1 LDLLGHGRQGI
12 NVARWIEKKLK
23 DRNHVVFF
31 IDPLELDLPLLDSM
45 YKEITNPSER
55 IIDLRN
61 KINEA
66 EGYIPVTPE
75 YNHSTS
81 SALKNTLDYFLKN
94 ITSKLQPL
102 FLILL
107 EYLEV

>member
-1 LDLLGHGRQGI
+1 MDLRHGRQGI

-23 DRNHVVFF
+23 DRKHVVFF
-31 IDPLELDLPLLDSM
+31 MDPLELDLPLLVRM

-66 EGYIPVTPE
+66 EGTFQLLL
-75 YNHSTS
+75 S
-81 SALKNTLDYFLKN
+81 
-94 ITSKLQPL
+94 ITTVHLV
-102 FLILL
+102 
-107 EYLEV
+107 Y